1 MEMKHQNVCAFV
13 GACIEPNK
21 ALLLWEY
28 CAKGS
33 LQDVIWNQNIK
44 LDQMFMFALS
54 HDVAKVIYNCFTDTH
69 IGTLHLKIT
78 FYLCIMLVFYLYKPG
93 ISGSLPESVL
103 INML

>member
-1 MEMKHQNVCAFV
+1 MCSKHFVGCFLFKLQLMEMKHQNVCAFV
-13 GACIEPNK
+13 GACIEPNR

-54 HDVAKVIYNCFTDTH
+54 HDVTKVR
-69 IGTLHLKIT
+69 
-78 FYLCIMLVFYLYKPG
+78 
-93 ISGSLPESVL
+93 S
-103 INML
+103 